1 MGTIIILVTSDVIA
15 DQRIH
20 RTASALQ
27 SQGFGVTVV
36 GRKLKSTPKKIVK
49 PYRVKLLRLPF
60 SKGPL
65 FYACYNISAFFY
77 LLFHK
82 HQLVH
87 ANDLDTLLAAR
98 AAGWLRQKPIVYDSH
113 ELFTEVPEL
122 IDRFRTRRIWHG
134 LETRLTKNM
143 KYCST
148 VSQGVA
154 NELKVRYGLDCVVI
168 RNLPYRRDSVAK
180 PTSSDSPTLIYQ
192 GALNMGRG
200 LEPLISSMQYLPR
213 YRLLI
218 VGDGPLYTQLEQQV
232 TEMKLTQRVTLYGKV
247 EHEQLHAITCTAQL
261 GVSIEQDLGLN
272 YRYALPNKVFDYI
285 QAGIPVLASNLPEM
299 QRVVNGYGIGT
310 TINPDYSA
318 HELAQAIEGMINDTE
333 GMEKWRANAKNA
345 SKELCWEAEQ
355 SKLFELVRRAVS

>member
-36 GRKLKSTPKKIVK
+36 GRRLKSTPKKIAK
-49 PYRVKLLRLPF
+49 SYRVKLLRLPF

-82 HQLVH
+82 HQFVH

-122 IDRFRTRRIWHG
+122 IDRPRTRRIW
-134 LETRLTKNM
+134 
-143 KYCST
+143 
-148 VSQGVA
+148 QGVA
-154 NELKVRYGLDCVVI
+154 NELKDRYGLDCVVI
-168 RNLPYRRDSVAK
+168 RNLPYRKDSVVK
-180 PTSSDSPTLIYQ
+180 PTSSDFPTLIYQ

-200 LEPLISSMQYLPR
+200 LETLISSMQYLPH

-232 TEMKLTQRVTLYGKV
+232 AEMKLTQRVTLYGKV

-310 TINPDYSA
+310 TINPGYST

-333 GMEKWRANAKNA
+333 GMEKWRANAINA
-345 SKELCWEAEQ
+345 SKELCWETEQ
-355 SKLFELVRRAVS
+355 SKLVELVRRAVP